1 MTKYIKNPTQ
11 IKNLIGVA
19 VGTSMVQLLES
30 FGEVHKLSV
39 SSMVKEVIMSVSI
52 ALIADKIANIK
63 YLNELL
69 GEDEWAA
76 IIDGVRRR
84 IDTCNND

>member
-11 IKNLIGVA
+11 IKNLIGIS
-19 VGTSMVQLLES
+19 VGTSMVLLLEN

-39 SSMVKEVIMSVSI
+39 GSMMKEVIMSVSI
-52 ALIADKIANIK
+52 ALIAGKIANIK

-69 GEDEWAA
+69 GEDEWAT

>member
-1 MTKYIKNPTQ
+1 
-11 IKNLIGVA
+11 
-19 VGTSMVQLLES
+19 
-30 FGEVHKLSV
+30 
-39 SSMVKEVIMSVSI
+39 MSVSI